1 MATSIIT
8 DYSGQS
14 YTNLGTRI
22 VKPGEEMDKNAF
34 LQILAAE
41 LSNQDPTQDVDST
54 QYVSQ
59 LAQFASMEQM
69 QNLNNTMT
77 DSANRSLVGKGVT
90 VQDTDANG
98 NKYTG
103 IVKAV
108 TSVNGKGYIS
118 MVVNENGQ
126 NVYKD
131 FLIDNVES
139 VVEVADSTESNTIN
153 INGNVQYMFASS
165 LIGKDVKFTEL
176 DDEGNEKDPETGT
189 VVGAY
194 KENGLVYVKIQTQE
208 GETKSVT
215 YDRINS
221 VGKVD

>member
-8 DYSGQS
+8 DYSGKS
-14 YTNLGTRI
+14 YTNRGTRI
-22 VKPGEEMDKNAF
+22 VKSGEDMDKNAF

-41 LSNQDPTQDVDST
+41 LSNQDPTQDIDST

-90 VQDTDANG
+90 VQDTDAKG

-103 IVKAV
+103 IVKSV
-108 TSVNGKGYIS
+108 TSVNGKGYVS
-118 MVVNENGQ
+118 MVVNENGE

-131 FLIDNVES
+131 FPIENVES
-139 VVEVADSTESNTIN
+139 VVEVADSTENNTIN
-153 INGNVQYMFASS
+153 INGNLQYMFASS

-176 DDEGNEKDPETGT
+176 DDKGNAKDPEVGN
-189 VVGAY
+189 VIGAY
-194 KENGLVYVKIQTQE
+194 KESGVVYVKVKTSS

-215 YDRINS
+215 YDKINS
-221 VGKVD
+221 VGNVD